1 MAIWVPPVRK
11 FDAFIIP
18 DTGIQNNRFSHLNTK
33 ISNSNLSVSKA
44 FRSPFPAAAD
54 QNRHRDLPAIRANL
68 WACFT
73 CSGQERIYRVG
84 AGWIA
89 TAWTGGASRGAKP
102 LWLWVSNRGE
112 KHPCWHTILLAK
124 SSVLYL
130 LRPLTLERGC
140 PTPDRPFSAAAEQAD
155 FVGCKLQKTRNL
167 P

>member
-1 MAIWVPPVRK
+1 MWPYGQIRSENSTILLYQIQEFRTTDFRISIRK
-11 FDAFIIP
+11 YPTQIYQTA
-18 DTGIQNNRFSHLNTK
+18 R
-33 ISNSNLSVSKA
+33 LSVHL
-44 FRSPFPAAAD
+44 FPAAAD
-54 QNRHRDLPAIRANL
+54 QNRPRDLPAIWAKL

-112 KHPCWHTILLAK
+112 QHPYWHTILLAK

-130 LRPLTLERGC
+130 LRPLMLERGVSHARQ
-140 PTPDRPFSAAAEQAD
+140 TVFSGSRTGG
-155 FVGCKLQKTRNL
+155 FCGL
-167 P
+167 